1 MRKLTWI
8 YGAFLILFSGCGL
21 INIKKT
27 GGAERFIG
35 YTEDLES
42 SRIRFEDL
50 PEPSTRES
58 GVMEVSAVDADLNE
72 AIQSFIREKERND
85 YISGFTI
92 LVYSGVDREEAFK
105 TRNTLYTEYEDILTF
120 MQYQQPR
127 YLVKV
132 GKYINRIEALAWYER
147 IKEEFPSA
155 RIIQDR
161 FEREKVRKERE
172 QEETIEDV
180 NAEN

>member
-1 MRKLTWI
+1 MKNFRLL
-8 YGAFLILFSGCGL
+8 YGLFLLLFSSCGL

-27 GGAERFIG
+27 GGAERFVG

-42 SRIRFEDL
+42 SRIRFDEL
-50 PEPSTRES
+50 PEPSTRAGS
-58 GVMEVSAVDADLNE
+58 FVEVNAVDEDLKE
-72 AIQSFIREKERND
+72 AIDNYIREKERD
-85 YISGFTI
+85 DFISGFTI

-105 TRNTLYTEYEDILTF
+105 TRNKLYSEHEDILTF

-132 GKYINRIEALAWYER
+132 GKYINRIEALAWYEK
-147 IKEEFPSA
+147 IKEEFPAA

-161 FEREKVRKERE
+161 FEREKVRKRQE
-172 QEETIEDV
+172 QEETLENV
-180 NAEN
+180 NTEN